1 MEVLLTLNPFVR
13 AGIFSSTI
21 QLMGRTR
28 DEMLK
33 RIKDAFQTHRQAL
46 DELEEAILAGF
57 MHLQPSEEE
66 DGRQLLTIQQVCQ
79 QLGVGRSWVYQR
91 VNSGQIPSVQ
101 LGGNLRVK
109 REDLQEYIAKHTR
122 R

>member
-1 MEVLLTLNPFVR
+1 MC
-13 AGIFSSTI
+13 SSTI
-21 QLMGRTR
+21 LLMARSH

-33 RIKDAFQTHRQAL
+33 RIQEAFQTHRRAL

-57 MHLQPSEEE
+57 THLQPSEEE
-66 DGRQLLTIQQVCQ
+66 DGQQLLTVQQVCQ
-79 QLGVGRSWVYQR
+79 ELGVGRSWVYQR

-109 REDLQEYIAKHTR
+109 REDLQEYIARHTR

>member
-1 MEVLLTLNPFVR
+1 MFGSTMLLMARN
-13 AGIFSSTI
+13 
-21 QLMGRTR
+21 R
-28 DEMLK
+28 DETLQ
-33 RIKDAFQTHRQAL
+33 RIRDAFQAHRRVL
-46 DELEEAILAGF
+46 DELEEAILEGF
-57 MHLQPSEEE
+57 MHLQPSEE
-66 DGRQLLTIQQVCQ
+66 DGQQLLTIQQVCQ

-91 VNSGQIPSVQ
+91 INSGQIPSVQ

>member
-1 MEVLLTLNPFVR
+1 MEVLLTVNPVVQ

-21 QLMGRTR
+21 QLMGRNR

-33 RIKDAFQTHRQAL
+33 RIKDAFQTHRRAL
-46 DELEEAILAGF
+46 DELEEAILEGF
-57 MHLQPSEEE
+57 MHVHPSEE
-66 DGRQLLTIQQVCQ
+66 DGQQLLTIQQVCQ
-79 QLGVGRSWVYQR
+79 LLGVGRSWVYQR
-91 VNSGQIPSVQ
+91 INSGQITSVQ
-101 LGGNLRVK
+101 MGGNLRVK

>member
-1 MEVLLTLNPFVR
+1 M
-13 AGIFSSTI
+13 AAMFSSTI
-21 QLMGRTR
+21 LVMARNR

-33 RIKDAFQTHRQAL
+33 RIKDAFQTHRRAL
-46 DELEEAILAGF
+46 DELEAAILEGF
-57 MHLQPSEEE
+57 MHQQPSEE
-66 DGRQLLTIQQVCQ
+66 DGQQLLSVQQACQ
-79 QLGVGRSWVYQR
+79 LLGVGRSWVYQR
-91 VNSGQIPSVQ
+91 INSGQIPSVQ